1 MNMMKDIATNT
12 CKTEGLIS
20 VIIPVFNMFDS
31 LEGTLK
37 SVTAQTYSNLEIVC
51 VDDGST
57 DGSHKVI
64 ESWAEKDSRI
74 RIVSRQNGG
83 LSAAR
88 NSGLDV
94 ASGEYVAFLD
104 AGDVLHEKAFE
115 TLLGALI
122 SSKADVAVSKSFVKA
137 KSLEVAVKKLSA
149 VMPEKGRFIS
159 SDSPLNDILK
169 YKYVLSSTCNKL
181 YRREAISAL
190 RFEEGIFFEGW
201 PFVTKVFGGIKRLAI
216 VDAPLYGYI
225 MQPQSITRSDFSEKK
240 VLSYVAG
247 IESVN
252 EYFSQR
258 GGVPR
263 AALKR
268 CGIASG
274 MMLGKVWHSRA
285 AVPELRSLALREFW
299 RLVRERKIL
308 LRDVALK
315 ATVRA
320 VAMRRFNKIWLLS
333 FGLWILFSF
342 LACHFY
348 PVMMSDSAARYAPMA
363 DAFAAGDW
371 RMAFHPRFGVMFQV
385 LSGSVAAMMG
395 IDGDRSLQIVAFGL
409 LSLSLVPIWFLS
421 KRIFGER
428 VAWLSVLLVFFGDDF
443 FRYSLDGLR
452 DSGKCLGFALL
463 GLGVVERKG
472 HWFGIGLFVL
482 ISLASYCFAVGMLF
496 LSGWCVYALLRREW
510 RMLLWPAAGAALGT
524 LAVTAMVHAYTGHWL
539 PAPHFIRYLGDWL

>member
-1 MNMMKDIATNT
+1 MMIDIATST

-20 VIIPVFNMFDS
+20 VIIPVFNMCDS
-31 LEGTLK
+31 LESTLQ
-37 SVTAQTYSNLEIVC
+37 SVIAQTYSDLEIVC

-57 DGSHKVI
+57 DGSHEVV

-74 RIVSRQNGG
+74 RVVSRQNGG

-94 ASGEYVAFLD
+94 ATGEYVAFLD
-104 AGDVLHEKAFE
+104 AGDVLHKKAFE
-115 TLLGALI
+115 ILLGALT

-137 KSLEVAVKKLSA
+137 KSQELVSKKLSA
-149 VMPEKGRFIS
+149 DLLEKPKIFS
-159 SDSPLNDILK
+159 LDCPLVDILK
-169 YKYVLSSTCNKL
+169 YKYVLSSACNKL
-181 YRREAISAL
+181 YRRKSVGTL
-190 RFEEGIFFEGW
+190 RFQEGIFFEDW
-201 PFVTKVFGGIKRLAI
+201 PFVTKVFGGINKFTM
-216 VDAPLYGYI
+216 VESPLYGYV
-225 MQPQSITRSDFSEKK
+225 MQDGSITRSDFSERKI
-240 VLSYVAG
+240 LSYVAG

-252 EYFSQR
+252 EYFLQR

-263 AALKR
+263 AAQKR
-268 CGIASG
+268 CAIASG

-285 AVPELRSLALREFW
+285 AGPELQSLALREFW

-308 LRDVALK
+308 LRDVPLK

-510 RMLLWPAAGAALGT
+510 RMLLWPVAGAALGT

-539 PAPHFIRYLGDWL
+539 PAPHFIRCLGDWL

>member
-1 MNMMKDIATNT
+1 MMIDIATST

-20 VIIPVFNMFDS
+20 VIIPVFNMCDS
-31 LEGTLK
+31 LESTLQ
-37 SVTAQTYSNLEIVC
+37 SVIAQTYSDLEIVC

-57 DGSHKVI
+57 DGSHEVV

-74 RIVSRQNGG
+74 RVVSRQNGG

-94 ASGEYVAFLD
+94 ATGEYVAFLD
-104 AGDVLHEKAFE
+104 AGDVLHKKAFE
-115 TLLGALI
+115 ILLGALT
-122 SSKADVAVSKSFVKA
+122 SSKADVAVSKCFVKA
-137 KSLEVAVKKLSA
+137 KSQQLASKKLSA
-149 VMPEKGRFIS
+149 DLVEKPKIFS
-159 SDSPLNDILK
+159 SDCPLVDILK
-169 YKYVLSSTCNKL
+169 YKYVLSSACNKL
-181 YRREAISAL
+181 YRRKSVGTL
-190 RFEEGIFFEGW
+190 RFQEGIFFEDW
-201 PFVTKVFGGIKRLAI
+201 PFVTKVFGGINKFAM
-216 VDAPLYGYI
+216 VESPLYGYV
-225 MQPQSITRSDFSEKK
+225 MQDGSITRSDFSERKI
-240 VLSYVAG
+240 LSYVAG

-252 EYFSQR
+252 EYFLQR

-263 AALKR
+263 AAQKR
-268 CGIASG
+268 CAIASG

-371 RMAFHPRFGVMFQV
+371 RMAFHPRFGVLFQV

-510 RMLLWPAAGAALGT
+510 RMLLWPVAGAALGT